1 MNKNRMEAFS
11 DGVIAVII
19 TIMVLEI
26 KPPHGA
32 TLHDLRPLLP
42 VFLSY
47 VMSFVYVGIYW
58 NNHHHLLHATQHV
71 TGGVLWANLHLLF
84 WLSLTPFA
92 TDWMGEHHFAPWTVA
107 LYGMVLLLAAV
118 AYTILTKVLIAHHGR
133 NSMLAESIGS
143 DTKGK
148 LSLAVYVV
156 AVLLSFRLPRIA
168 CALYAL
174 VAIVWLIPDPRIE
187 KRLST
192 NRTHTDFEND
202 RPSF

>member
-1 MNKNRMEAFS
+1 MNKSRMEAFS

-26 KPPHGA
+26 KSPHG
-32 TLHDLRPLLP
+32 TSLSDLRPLLP
-42 VFLSY
+42 VFFSY

-92 TDWMGEHHFAPWTVA
+92 TDWMGENHFAPWTVA
-107 LYGMVLLLAAV
+107 LYGAVLLMAAI
-118 AYTILTKVLIAHHGR
+118 AYTILTKTLIAHHGKE
-133 NSMLAESIGS
+133 STLAESIGS

-148 LSLAVYVV
+148 LSIVVYLV
-156 AVLLSFRLPRIA
+156 ALLLSFRMPRIA
-168 CALYAL
+168 CTLYAV
-174 VAIVWLIPDPRIE
+174 VAVVWLVPDRRIE
-187 KRLST
+187 KKLINES
-192 NRTHTDFEND
+192 H
-202 RPSF
+202 SH